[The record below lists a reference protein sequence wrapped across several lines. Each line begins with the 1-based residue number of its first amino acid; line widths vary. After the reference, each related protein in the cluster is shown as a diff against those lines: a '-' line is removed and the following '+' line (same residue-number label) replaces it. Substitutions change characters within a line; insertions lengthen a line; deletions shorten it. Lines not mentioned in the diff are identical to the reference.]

1 MKLLIADDE
10 TLIREAILA
19 RLKKGNYAFDEI
31 FLAADGLEA
40 YFSTLFK
47 KKEGVSPLDY
57 LTRIRME
64 AAKDLLRDTDI
75 PASEVSYLVGYED
88 PRYFYKVF
96 KKYTGQTPTN
106 FRS

>member
-40 YFSTLFK
+40 W
-47 KKEGVSPLDY
+47 D
-57 LTRIRME
+57 I
-64 AAKDLLRDTDI
+64 ALRERPEIIITDVQMDGMTGLSLIQSCQNAHI
-75 PASEVSYLVGYED
+75 PASIIVISGYAEFEYVQD
-88 PRYFYKVF
+88 AMYHDACC
-96 KKYTGQTPTN
+96 
-106 FRS
+106 